1 MQKDFSEKEYLK
13 FILNIPYNVEILK
26 EIEKSKP
33 KRRGR
38 KKQKIEYLLKFKKID
53 EHIPLAK
60 RDMEYF
66 EYSLFSLETDYYDSI
81 PLIDVEEEMLIK

>member
-13 FILNIPYNVEILK
+13 FILSIPYNSEILK
-26 EIEKSKP
+26 EVEKSKP

-38 KKQKIEYLLKFKKID
+38 KKQKIEYLVKFKKIQ

-60 RDMEYF
+60 TDMEVVD
-66 EYSLFSLETDYYDSI
+66 YSLFSLETDYYDSI
-81 PLIDVEEEMLIK
+81 PIIDVEDEMLIK